1 MRKVAEQP
9 LMRRPPDQ
17 RQRVNKLQGE
27 RRKLTA
33 RLQKVNAELSRLEG
47 SRPHNRVPTAQE
59 LERWLNDLTEG
70 LPDLPPLP
78 ADFSRA
84 DIYDDHD

>member
-33 RLQKVNAELSRLEG
+33 R
-47 SRPHNRVPTAQE
+47 PHNRVPTAQE

-70 LPDLPPLP
+70 LPELPPLP